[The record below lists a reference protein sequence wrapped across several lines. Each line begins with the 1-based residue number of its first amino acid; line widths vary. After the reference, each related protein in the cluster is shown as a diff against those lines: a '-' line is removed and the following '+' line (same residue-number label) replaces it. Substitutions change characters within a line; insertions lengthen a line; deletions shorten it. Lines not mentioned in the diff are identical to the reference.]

1 MTIASTRI
9 VIDPDSPWYP
19 EKLKR
24 LPSPPPHLFARGNP
38 DVLSEPCISIIGTRH
53 PTPYGEA
60 ITEMAA
66 RIAAD
71 AGLHVV
77 AGGAIGCDQLAGSEA
92 LRCGAAHIM
101 VLGSGAD
108 VVYPRTSAAL
118 IDDTLEN
125 GGAVISLE
133 QWGTQP
139 MRYTFPK
146 RNRVIAAL
154 SDAVFIAEAGM
165 PSGTFSTAECAMQI
179 GHEVLVAPGSIF
191 SPMSL
196 GTNYLIA
203 NGATCI
209 GDEEALEVAISRIYG
224 RLRRYRQQC
233 AQADGLRGEA
243 RRVVEA
249 LVASPAR
256 MEEISA
262 MLQRDVLDTM
272 ELVSSLEVDGVIER
286 LPDGRFAASK
296 ETLHARTSIGQN
308 R

>member
-1 MTIASTRI
+1 
-9 VIDPDSPWYP
+9 
-19 EKLKR
+19 
-24 LPSPPPHLFARGNP
+24 
-38 DVLSEPCISIIGTRH
+38 
-53 PTPYGEA
+53 
-60 ITEMAA
+60 
-66 RIAAD
+66 
-71 AGLHVV
+71 
-77 AGGAIGCDQLAGSEA
+77 
-92 LRCGAAHIM
+92 
-101 VLGSGAD
+101 
-108 VVYPRTSAAL
+108 
-118 IDDTLEN
+118 
-125 GGAVISLE
+125 
-133 QWGTQP
+133 
-139 MRYTFPK
+139 
-146 RNRVIAAL
+146 
-154 SDAVFIAEAGM
+154 
-165 PSGTFSTAECAMQI
+165 MQI

-224 RLRRYRQQC
+224 RLRRYRQQR

-243 RRVVEA
+243 RRLVEA

-286 LPDGRFAASK
+286 LSDGRFAASK

>member
-1 MTIASTRI
+1 MTHSVARI
-9 VIDPDSPWYP
+9 MIEIDSPWYP

-24 LPSPPPHLFARGNP
+24 LPSPPPRLFARGNP
-38 DVLSEPCISIIGTRH
+38 DVLSEPCLSVIGTRH

-77 AGGAIGCDQLAGSEA
+77 AGGAIGCDQLAGMEA
-92 LRCGAAHIM
+92 LRCGAKHIV

-108 VVYPRTSAAL
+108 VVYPRTSARL
-118 IDDTLEN
+118 IDDTLER

-133 QWGTQP
+133 PWGTQP

-196 GTNYLIA
+196 GSNYLIA

-224 RLRRYRQQC
+224 RLRRFRQK
-233 AQADGLRGEA
+233 AAHAATMSREE
-243 RRVVEA
+243 RRVVDA
-249 LVASPAR
+249 LIASPMR
-256 MEEISA
+256 MEEIAS
-262 MLQRDVLDTM
+262 MLRRDVLGTM
-272 ELVSSLEVDGVIER
+272 EVVGSMEIDGAIER

-296 ETLHARTSIGQN
+296 ETLHAQTSIGQN